1 MPNGNTARFAQN
13 PRTFDA
19 IITTLITNLATDAPG
34 GVVLLAT
41 AGEFGSIIP
50 RLGAMLRATL
60 LSQNGIVLYV
70 SRDAG
75 ATLRPKGSI
84 TMPSQ
89 TVGATSGLT
98 ETEFTKFSEQRPL
111 RLGPNERLYVGSLT
125 APPAGGIV
133 VHGDIVDFIAPN
145 P

>member
-1 MPNGNTARFAQN
+1 MAAKGNTARFAQK

-19 IITTLITNLATDAPG
+19 IISTLITNLATDAPG

-50 RLGAMLRATL
+50 RMGAMLRATL
-60 LSQNGIVLYV
+60 ATANGLVLYV

-75 ATLRPKGSI
+75 TTLRPKGSV
-84 TMPSQ
+84 TMPPQ
-89 TVGATSGLT
+89 TIGATAGLI
-98 ETEFTKFSEQRPL
+98 ETEFTKFSELRPL

-125 APPAGGIV
+125 APPAGGIA
-133 VHGDIVDFIAPN
+133 VHGDIIDFIEP
-145 P
+145 